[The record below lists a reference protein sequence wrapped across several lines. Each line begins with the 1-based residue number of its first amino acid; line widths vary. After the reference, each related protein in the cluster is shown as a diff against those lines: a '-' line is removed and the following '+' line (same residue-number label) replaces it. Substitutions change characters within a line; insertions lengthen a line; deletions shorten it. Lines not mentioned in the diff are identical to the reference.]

1 MSRRRL
7 GRFYDHDLI
16 HRNEERNYFTSQALK
31 RSTWFLFNPTV
42 QYRHEKKTGTQ
53 GMHTTKITKIILTTK
68 DFEHFISL
76 LADNTNVSRI
86 NE

>member
-16 HRNEERNYFTSQALK
+16 LRNEERNYFTCQALK
-31 RSTWFLFNPTV
+31 RSTWFLFNPTI
-42 QYRHEKKTGTQ
+42 QYRHKTTTGTQ
-53 GMHTTKITKIILTTK
+53 GVHTTKIILTTT

-76 LADNTNVSRI
+76 LADNTNDP
-86 NE
+86 E